1 MEAFSLYDPQNA
13 GIYRR
18 NAESYLEELDLLQSY
33 IRKKIALL
41 RDERRVLI
49 TAHDAFGYFG
59 RGYGFEV
66 MGLQGISTDS
76 EASVAD
82 IRNLS
87 RVIAERRIPAVFVE
101 TSISPRYMRALR
113 ASVKARGFDVQIGGS
128 LYSDSM
134 GSPGTEEGS
143 YIGMFRSNVDA
154 IVESLEP
161 QHRGCRFQGR
171 SRRRR
176 VMSGGGQNP
185 AAPAVRV
192 TDLTVAYGDKTVLW
206 DIDLEVPG
214 GSMVAVVG
222 PNGAG
227 KTTLIKSIQG
237 LVPRVA
243 GVVSVHGKP
252 YEKQRREVSY
262 VPQRGSVDWDFPT
275 SVVDTVK
282 MGSYGDLGWI
292 RRPGEKEH
300 EKALGALEKVDML
313 EFLPQADKPALRRAA
328 AEGLSREGPCP
339 ERVGL
344 PSRRTLPG
352 SRRHDRESYSQ
363 DT

>member
-1 MEAFSLYDPQNA
+1 MKTATGIRFFLLSALLVLCGACAESSGSVKREGRIKVVATTAIVGDLVRNVAGEKAEVISLMGTGVDPHLYKASAGDVERLAGADMIFYNGLHLEGKITDVLAQMKKSGIFTVGVAEGIDKSLLLSPEEYEGYYDPHIWFDVALWKKAAKVVMEAFSLYDPQNA

-154 IVESLEP
+154 IVESL
-161 QHRGCRFQGR
+161 GR
-171 SRRRR
+171 S
-176 VMSGGGQNP
+176 
-185 AAPAVRV
+185 
-192 TDLTVAYGDKTVLW
+192 
-206 DIDLEVPG
+206 IE
-214 GSMVAVVG
+214 
-222 PNGAG
+222 
-227 KTTLIKSIQG
+227 
-237 LVPRVA
+237 VA
-243 GVVSVHGKP
+243 GSRA
-252 YEKQRREVSY
+252 EAA
-262 VPQRGSVDWDFPT
+262 
-275 SVVDTVK
+275 
-282 MGSYGDLGWI
+282 GDG
-292 RRPGEKEH
+292 
-300 EKALGALEKVDML
+300 
-313 EFLPQADKPALRRAA
+313 
-328 AEGLSREGPCP
+328 
-339 ERVGL
+339 
-344 PSRRTLPG
+344 
-352 SRRHDRESYSQ
+352 
-363 DT
+363 